1 MPSHRGRSPTRVEFC
16 QQVAKRAREIT
27 TTCIRE
33 QAFRACFDG
42 TQLSGIGIRS
52 VLNASNCTAMKELRS
67 ALSRLETTMGQF
79 SRDCTKDPLLLV
91 VFDEVSS
98 LFDEGRAGRY
108 IALNCL
114 IGCISMNHN
123 VWYFFL
129 STEPKLDQIFP
140 HYAPQHG
147 PTSDIPSWRG
157 DFRIMRYPPFT
168 KFTVDIPDIKNDL
181 LLTPEN
187 EDMSRFASAKHMAR
201 FGRPIWSAYDRPDEI
216 AATKIIGSNLSGSY
230 DAFNVDQA
238 FAVLSVRLCLD
249 MNLAN
254 PMALTL
260 SQTAVNVYM
269 RMVDSV
275 DPLTGVLFTTTPSE
289 PILANAAMRHLC
301 RGMAWAFSIKTFTAE
316 LLDYGVINKG
326 RKGELYSRLIL
337 TLAHDSIA
345 GLNAPD
351 ASFSKVLPTFTVESF
366 LKALYAKSYHAAIDH
381 VDRDILKAR
390 MNFLSFTSTEEYLT
404 AESFERLCYILLRR
418 CTVLQLAPQQN
429 SYDHLLPFYDG
440 DPDQP
445 FDLTKVGAIL
455 VQVKNRK
462 ETSTVSSILREDFFS
477 VEGLSPYK
485 GTHQPWERRD
495 FQHIIFDKPGVKL
508 LFLLLDLGTDEVSVE
523 VSYSKATNPRIW
535 AIHSKGN
542 DEQIFGCIDTMQAS
556 EYVHAFFRNAMPPSR
571 ARDIAVNHHKDQLYN
586 ALYHD
591 RYSKKGSSSPPE
603 DVEQAVDDD
612 AFSKHQ
618 NANF

>member
-1 MPSHRGRSPTRVEFC
+1 M
-16 QQVAKRAREIT
+16 
-27 TTCIRE
+27 
-33 QAFRACFDG
+33 
-42 TQLSGIGIRS
+42 
-52 VLNASNCTAMKELRS
+52 
-67 ALSRLETTMGQF
+67 
-79 SRDCTKDPLLLV
+79 
-91 VFDEVSS
+91 
-98 LFDEGRAGRY
+98 
-108 IALNCL
+108 
-114 IGCISMNHN
+114 
-123 VWYFFL
+123 
-129 STEPKLDQIFP
+129 
-140 HYAPQHG
+140 
-147 PTSDIPSWRG
+147 
-157 DFRIMRYPPFT
+157 
-168 KFTVDIPDIKNDL
+168 PDIKKGL

-201 FGRPIWSAYDRPDEI
+201 FGRPLWSAYDRPDEI
-216 AATKIIGSNLSGSY
+216 ATTKIIGGHTSKSY
-230 DAFNVDQA
+230 DAFNADQV

-254 PMALTL
+254 PVTLTL

-275 DPLTGVLFTTTPSE
+275 DPSTGVMFTTTPSE

-301 RGMAWAFSIKTFTAE
+301 RGMCWAFSIKTFTTE
-316 LLDYGVINKG
+316 LLDCGVIDKG

-345 GLNAPD
+345 GINAPD
-351 ASFSKVLPTFTVESF
+351 ASFSTVLPTFTVESF

-381 VDRDILKAR
+381 VDGDILKAR

-418 CTVLQLAPQQN
+418 CTVLQLAPQQK

-445 FDLTKVGAIL
+445 FDPTKVGAIL

-462 ETSTVSSILREDFFS
+462 EKSTVSLILSEVFFS
-477 VEGLSPYK
+477 VEGPSPYE
-485 GTHQPWERRD
+485 GTRQPWERRD
-495 FQHIIFDKPGVKL
+495 FQHVIFDKPGVKL

-542 DEQIFGCIDTMQAS
+542 DEQIFGCIDAMQAS
-556 EYVHAFFRNAMPPSR
+556 EYVHAFFRDVMPSSR

-591 RYSKKGSSSPPE
+591 RYSKKGSSSQPE
-603 DVEQAVDDD
+603 DVEQAADDD
-612 AFSKHQ
+612 VFQ
-618 NANF
+618 NTKMQTSEDVSMPDFC